1 MRIVIIMGLLVLVG
15 FVIVAV
21 GYSAEQAALRA
32 EAVEARAASQTFA
45 KTLKGQLMA
54 AMKAEGP
61 VGAISVC
68 QQIAPAIAAQYSTD
82 GLHIGR
88 TALKLRNPAN
98 APDAWERET
107 LLGFQAAMEKGVAPA
122 ELERFAFFPNKNGG
136 KTFRYMKAIP
146 VGQPCLACHGS
157 NLAPAVQNALDEHY
171 PEDQATG
178 FALGDLRGAFTVSK
192 EITASSR

>member
-1 MRIVIIMGLLVLVG
+1 MRIVIIMGLLVLIG

-45 KTLKGQLMA
+45 TTLKSQLMA
-54 AMKAEGP
+54 DMKVDGP

-82 GLHIGR
+82 GLYIGR

-107 LLGFQAAMEKGVAPA
+107 LLGFQAAMDKGVAPA
-122 ELERFAFFPNKNGG
+122 ALERFAFFANKNGG

-157 NLAPAVQNALDEHY
+157 NLSPAVQKALGEHY

-192 EITASSR
+192 AIMASSR